1 MVRTQVEN
9 VPLKGRTMTKVGV
22 ASKWVDAF
30 AKSFYIAKKDAKVYY
45 FKAPN
50 FTYGL
55 LMPVSLFLA
64 FSIAGQINSS
74 LIVPGLTSLVILFG
88 TTSIEAVA
96 VVLERQTGT
105 FERLLVAP
113 VSFFTLILGK
123 ALAGLFFGLVLAT
136 ALLVPLSIASGTG
149 VANPLLVLVAIAFSS
164 LTFSGLGVL
173 VSVYAKW
180 VPEAQMLSNFLR
192 FPMAF
197 LSGTF
202 VPLELMPSQL
212 RVAARFLPLTYSV
225 EALRI
230 SMNDSAITATYWLD
244 ILVLAVF
251 SFALFVTAAKV
262 LQKKIE

>member
-1 MVRTQVEN
+1 MALAN
-9 VPLKGRTMTKVGV
+9 
-22 ASKWVDAF
+22 KWFDGLVKA
-30 AKSFYIAKKDAKVYY
+30 FYIAKKDAKVYY

-64 FSIAGQINSS
+64 FSISGQMNPG
-74 LIVPGLTSLVILFG
+74 LIVSGLTSLVILFG

-113 VSFFTLILGK
+113 VSFLTLIFGK

-136 ALLVPLSIASGTG
+136 AILVPLSIVSGTG
-149 VANPLLVLVAIAFSS
+149 VANPLLVLVAIVFSS
-164 LTFSGLGVL
+164 LAFSGLGVL

-192 FPMAF
+192 LPMAF

-212 RVAARFLPLTYSV
+212 QIVARCLPLTYSV

-230 SMNDSAITATYWLD
+230 SINDSAITITYLLD
-244 ILVLAVF
+244 ILSLAIF
-251 SFALFVTAAKV
+251 SLAFFVIAAKI